1 MEIKIR
7 DGQIWDAH
15 GQQLSGVA
23 KSALAQAN
31 GYETILQ
38 MVQECK
44 GMVLDVD
51 RDTMKIMFAR
61 AA

>member
-7 DGQIWDAH
+7 DGQIWDVH

-23 KSALAQAN
+23 KSALVQAN

-51 RDTMKIMFAR
+51 RNTMKIMFAR